1 MKSLLVLSFSLMTI
15 ICFGQKNKP
24 TGVITN
30 PVLKQVRMPDLI
42 VTNFVQTGASFNS
55 PNGTVQVPV
64 TVTVKNVGQA
74 PAAIFKVGIDYQHP
88 NGQIYPVMF
97 TVSGQSNAYYPFT
110 NSPLAAG
117 AVLTY
122 QGVLVFSANLRGNT
136 LSAKAIADSCSG
148 DEFME
153 SYCRVKESSETNNS
167 STAINIVLR

>member
-15 ICFGQKNKP
+15 FCFGQKNNP
-24 TGVITN
+24 AGVITD
-30 PVLKQVRMPDLI
+30 PVLRLVRPDLI
-42 VTNFVQTGASFNS
+42 VTNFLQKGASFNG
-55 PNGTVQVPV
+55 PNGTIHVPV
-64 TVTVKNVGQA
+64 AVTVKNVGQA

-97 TVSGQSNAYYPFT
+97 TVPGQSNTFYPFT

-153 SYCRVKESSETNNS
+153 SYCRVKESSESNNS

>member
-1 MKSLLVLSFSLMTI
+1 MKTLLVLSFSLMTI

-30 PVLKQVRMPDLI
+30 PVVKQLRMPDLI
-42 VTNFVQTGASFNS
+42 VTNFVQTGASFNGS
-55 PNGTVQVPV
+55 GGIQVPV

-97 TVSGQSNAYYPFT
+97 TVTGQSNAYYPFT
-110 NSPLAAG
+110 SSPLAAG

-153 SYCRVKESSETNNS
+153 NYCRVKESSETNNS

>member
-15 ICFGQKNKP
+15 FCFGQKNNP
-24 TGVITN
+24 TGVITD
-30 PVLKQVRMPDLI
+30 PVLRLVRPDLI
-42 VTNFVQTGASFNS
+42 VTNFLQKGASFNG
-55 PNGTVQVPV
+55 PNGTIQVPV
-64 TVTVKNVGQA
+64 AVTVKNVGQA

-97 TVSGQSNAYYPFT
+97 TVSGQSNTYYPFT
-110 NSPLAAG
+110 SSPMAAG

-122 QGVLVFSANLRGNT
+122 QGVLVFPDRLRGNT

-153 SYCRVKESSETNNS
+153 SYCRVNESSESNNS
-167 STAINIVLR
+167 STAISIVLR

>member
-15 ICFGQKNKP
+15 FCFGQKNNP
-24 TGVITN
+24 TGVIN
-30 PVLKQVRMPDLI
+30 DPVLRLVRPDLI
-42 VTNFVQTGASFNS
+42 VTNFLQKGASFNG
-55 PNGTVQVPV
+55 PNGTIQVPV
-64 TVTVKNVGQA
+64 AVTVKNVGQA

-97 TVSGQSNAYYPFT
+97 TVSGQSNTYYPFT
-110 NSPLAAG
+110 SSPMAAG

-153 SYCRVKESSETNNS
+153 SYCRVKESSESNNS